1 MSIEQDNILQ
11 LKKLCA
17 KIIDNDN
24 TTANDIQGST
34 IADVLN
40 SIISNYKSTLPKK
53 VELNTEQSPIYLNNN
68 HLAVFNNSYRIGNH
82 FIIDIN
88 IRNSSNASFDLSSNN
103 PIVFFNEEDLLSLSD
118 EQIATNMYCL
128 TSVTE
133 NSQNSNKNVTFSYLG
148 YGEQKTP
155 VGVIVGDAGFSI
167 PAYKVAKIFGVI
179 VIG

>member
-1 MSIEQDNILQ
+1 MSTEQDNILQ

-17 KIIDNDN
+17 KIINNDN
-24 TTANDIQGST
+24 ITVNDVQGST
-34 IADVLN
+34 ISDVLH
-40 SIISNYKSTLPKK
+40 SIVSNYKNTLPTKI
-53 VELNTEQSPIYLNNN
+53 ELNTEQSPIYSNNN

-88 IRNSSNASFDLSSNN
+88 IRNSGSTSFDLNSNN
-103 PIVFFNEEDLLSLSD
+103 PIAFFNDDDLLSLSD
-118 EQIATNMYCL
+118 EQIADNMYCL
-128 TSVTE
+128 TSMTE
-133 NSQNSNKNVTFSYLG
+133 SGQNSNKNVTFSYLG

-179 VIG
+179 VIN